1 MSIGFFTDSGLSQPA
16 ARLSATAASSGA
28 GSSDHLFYLGGTDA
42 AREHVA
48 ASDPGV
54 DDIEVSIADSEGGT
68 SLLPSALRL
77 ATTQGGLGTATPG
90 AALAVGTNLI
100 GGSANA
106 VTVWLRV
113 DAPAIAAAIY
123 DNLSLTTNDLI
134 TREIA

>member
-16 ARLSATAASSGA
+16 ARLTATAAANGS
-28 GSSDHLFYLGGTDA
+28 GSSDHQFWLGGTDEM
-42 AREHVA
+42 REHVA

-54 DDIEVSIADSEGGT
+54 DDVEVSITDGAGGA
-68 SLLPSALRL
+68 SLLPSALRM
-77 ATTQGGLGTATPG
+77 ATTQGGLSTAMPG
-90 AALAVGTNLI
+90 APLAVGTSI
-100 GGSANA
+100 AGGSANA
-106 VTVWLRV
+106 VAVWVRV